1 MPGCIQFGSTDLVK
15 LFSDFGDYAE
25 FKLVPAVRHPEGSC
39 VDESGC
45 KWEAASAC
53 VFAHQENQADR
64 VAFLACMDESK
75 SKDPDAAAAAC
86 APKIGEDTIKKCA
99 HGSEGKKLLAAASA
113 DFNQA
118 TFCAAPCAALV
129 LPPVLPLVSPDTC
142 SPAGTEHRVG
152 TGAPR
157 IDDNPSHV
165 HRRFGRESG
174 TNPAVPM
181 PAGSGLRFSVFV
193 RR

>member
-1 MPGCIQFGSTDLVK
+1 MK

-45 KWEAASAC
+45 KWEAATAC

-118 TFCAAPCAALV
+118 LPGSTTIPHTFIDDSDVNPDYSDLKKTLCKAGSAAPVCAAV
-129 LPPVLPLVSPDTC
+129 
-142 SPAGTEHRVG
+142 
-152 TGAPR
+152 AP
-157 IDDNPSHV
+157 NV
-165 HRRFGRESG
+165 
-174 TNPAVPM
+174 V
-181 PAGSGLRFSVFV
+181 
-193 RR
+193 